1 MPSGQA
7 SNISL
12 CEVPLCTE
20 DAVLWCFCK
29 CIHRIFPNGSHNLQ
43 EMSIKTNNGNGLLLL
58 SGNIY
63 LRRPTKS
70 DTMNIVDLHLQVH
83 NIPGTIGSL
92 NVAKFHWKNCP
103 TAWKANF
110 KVKRSLQD

>member
-1 MPSGQA
+1 
-7 SNISL
+7 
-12 CEVPLCTE
+12 
-20 DAVLWCFCK
+20 
-29 CIHRIFPNGSHNLQ
+29 
-43 EMSIKTNNGNGLLLL
+43 MSIKTNNGNGLLLL

-70 DTMNIVDLHLQVH
+70 DAMNIVDLHLKVH
-83 NIPGTIGSL
+83 KIPGTIGSL
-92 NVAKFHWKNCP
+92 NVSKFHWKNCP